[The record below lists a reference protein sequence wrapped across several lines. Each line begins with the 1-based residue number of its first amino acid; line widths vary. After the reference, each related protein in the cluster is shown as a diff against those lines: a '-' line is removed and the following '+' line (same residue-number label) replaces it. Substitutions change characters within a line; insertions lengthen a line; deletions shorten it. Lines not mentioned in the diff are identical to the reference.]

1 MEVEDL
7 WKQFV
12 ASGKIADYL
21 RFVNGTRTEAAEE
34 IEPEQM
40 AEANREEK
48 ILGMAFP
55 AGKMPDVTVPGVA
68 VPGEML
74 ERQIRRQ
81 LAEDEGDGNGI

>member
-34 IEPEQM
+34 IEPEYGTKPGHM
-40 AEANREEK
+40 GKPVGDAGEADS
-48 ILGMAFP
+48 P
-55 AGKMPDVTVPGVA
+55 AAD
-68 VPGEML
+68 
-74 ERQIRRQ
+74 
-81 LAEDEGDGNGI
+81 

>member
-34 IEPEQM
+34 IEPEYGT
-40 AEANREEK
+40 K
-48 ILGMAFP
+48 
-55 AGKMPDVTVPGVA
+55 PG
-68 VPGEML
+68 
-74 ERQIRRQ
+74 Q
-81 LAEDEGDGNGI
+81 